1 MPQKRAK
8 SALSSGVV
16 VTVPHPARI
25 RLASGSASGSSRIRL
40 ASGSS
45 RIRQQQEDKLQNVNI
60 AHRFRQ

>member
-16 VTVPHPARI
+16 VTVPHPA
-25 RLASGSASGSSRIRL
+25 SASGFPHPASRIRL

>member
-25 RLASGSASGSSRIRL
+25 RL
-40 ASGSS
+40 S